1 MHWGD
6 KIGGPLASRS
16 RKTNSFRQLN
26 FQIRPALLP
35 FPVFMKSDRIMGPTF
50 NRRETLG
57 LPLGAE
63 RESVGRRRQR
73 ERGKNRK
80 VPACLPDCLPDCL
93 SHHIVNSQDRPPPPR
108 RVRSSDGLDRDRRFP
123 EPCHR
128 VARCCRRH
136 RRLLLFHACRSTHKL
151 SHLYSRER
159 RVDWRVTWRRRRTR
173 SSAEMQRHSP
183 RTDSSAE
190 CRISQKYSPHPNGRK
205 AIRAITDRLPLPR
218 W

>member
-1 MHWGD
+1 
-6 KIGGPLASRS
+6 
-16 RKTNSFRQLN
+16 
-26 FQIRPALLP
+26 
-35 FPVFMKSDRIMGPTF
+35 MGPTF

-63 RESVGRRRQR
+63 RESVGRRRER
-73 ERGKNRK
+73 ERARGKNRK

-108 RVRSSDGLDRDRRFP
+108 RVRSSDGLDRDRLFP

-128 VARCCRRH
+128 VARRRR

-183 RTDSSAE
+183 RQTALQNVASHKSTL
-190 CRISQKYSPHPNGRK
+190 RIRMEGRPSGPSPTATATATQVVTALDPY
-205 AIRAITDRLPLPR
+205 
-218 W
+218 